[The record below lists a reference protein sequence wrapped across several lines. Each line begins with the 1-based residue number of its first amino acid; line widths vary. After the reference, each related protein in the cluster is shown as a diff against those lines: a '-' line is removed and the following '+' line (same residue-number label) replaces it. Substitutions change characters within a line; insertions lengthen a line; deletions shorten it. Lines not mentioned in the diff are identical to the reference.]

1 MKIILIYFL
10 LFTFYIDQVMGAVG
24 FSHMLKG
31 LSLFNLNLYLL
42 LIVWLLAIVQR
53 PKMFMPNNINKL
65 LILMGLVVLMSIFV
79 KILRG
84 EIPDISIMNEVL
96 GFKAW
101 LNPVLLFFIL
111 FNIVDDEE
119 TCNQALL
126 GLYFLF
132 LALILTQ
139 LLATFGITGY
149 KAESIVQ
156 HGRAGGFS
164 AAGVYAVSLVLF
176 FPFVLSGS
184 VLMKRGNLFKIGCI
198 TLVFLILMGLVNA
211 GSRNGAVAFLCS
223 MLVYLLILKRKKIM
237 GLLPIIFLIITMI
250 VVGATAFVV
259 SPSSVKTVVSERFDP
274 STSED
279 LSAYSSGRTELWKNG
294 WKLFVD
300 SPLIGHGRNSFMI
313 LSQLRGYRYYGVP
326 HNEYLRVLAEHGLIG
341 LIVFLLIFFR
351 IFQNIW
357 QSLETTTDPW
367 GKQLYISYI
376 AGFCGFMVGMF
387 ATNMGS
393 AMYLFWIYT
402 AVIYKYAQLDMDK
415 KVISEGTRE
424 AAANPFPLSQ

>member
-1 MKIILIYFL
+1 MKIIFIYLL
-10 LFTFYIDQVMGAVG
+10 LFTFYSDKVLGGVG

-53 PKMFMPNNINKL
+53 RKIFMPNNINKL

-84 EIPDISIMNEVL
+84 EIPNISIMNEVL

-111 FNIVDDEE
+111 FNIIDDEE

-126 GLYFLF
+126 GLCFLF
-132 LALILTQ
+132 LALIVTQ

-149 KAESIVQ
+149 KAESIARG
-156 HGRAGGFS
+156 GRAGGFG
-164 AAGVYAVSLVLF
+164 ACGEYAITLVLF

-184 VLMKRGNLFKIGCI
+184 FLMKRSNLFKIGCI
-198 TLVFLILMGLVNA
+198 TLAFLILLGLVNA

-237 GLLPIIFLIITMI
+237 GLLPIIFLIIMM
-250 VVGATAFVV
+250 VVVCTTSFVV
-259 SPSSVKTVVSERFDP
+259 SPSSVKTVVIERFDP

-279 LSAYSSGRTELWKNG
+279 LSAYSSGRTVLWKNG

-313 LSQLRGYRYYGVP
+313 LSQLRGYRYYGAP
-326 HNEYLRVLAEHGLIG
+326 HNEYLKYLAEHGLIG
-341 LIVFLLIFFR
+341 LIVFLLIFFK

-357 QSLETTTDPW
+357 QSLETTTNPW
-367 GKQLYISYI
+367 RNQLYISYI
-376 AGFCGFMVGMF
+376 AGLCGYMVGMF
-387 ATNMGS
+387 ATNTGPS
-393 AMYLFWIYT
+393 LYLFWIYT

-415 KVISEGTRE
+415 KGISVSKRE
-424 AAANPFPLSQ
+424 AVATLSPV

>member
-1 MKIILIYFL
+1 MRIILIYFL
-10 LFTFYIDQVMGAVG
+10 LFTFYIDQVMGPVG
-24 FSHMLKG
+24 FSQMKG
-31 LSLFNLNLYLL
+31 LSLFNLNIYLL

-53 PKMFMPNNINKL
+53 RKIFMPNNINKL

-84 EIPDISIMNEVL
+84 EIPNISIMNEVL

-101 LNPVLLFFIL
+101 LNPVVLFFIL
-111 FNIVDDEE
+111 FNIIDDEE
-119 TCNQALL
+119 TCNQTLL

-132 LALILTQ
+132 VALILTQ
-139 LLATFGITGY
+139 LSATFGITDY
-149 KAESIVQ
+149 AARSMAKY
-156 HGRAGGFS
+156 GRAGGFS
-164 AAGVYAVSLVLF
+164 ATGVYAVSLVLF

-184 VLMKRGNLFKIGCI
+184 VLMKRSNLFKTGCI
-198 TLVFLILMGLVNA
+198 TLVFLILVGLVNA

-259 SPSSVKTVVSERFDP
+259 SPSSVKSTVSERFNP

-279 LSAYSSGRTELWKNG
+279 LDDYTSGRIELWENG

-300 SPLIGHGRNSFMI
+300 SPLIGHGRNSYMI
-313 LSQLRGYRYYGVP
+313 LSQLRGYRYCGAP
-326 HNEYLRVLAEHGLIG
+326 HNEYLKHLAEHGLIG
-341 LIVFLLIFFR
+341 FIVFFLIFFK

-357 QSLETTTDPW
+357 QSLETTTNPW

-376 AGFCGFMVGMF
+376 AGLCGYMVGMF
-387 ATNMGS
+387 ATNMGP

-415 KVISEGTRE
+415 KVISEGKRE